1 MYVVVPAGGSGTR
14 LWPLSRATSP
24 KFLHALTG
32 DHRSLLQ
39 TTVDRLAPLTAPERT
54 FVVTGAAHAVA
65 VARQLPLLPDHNV
78 LVEPAPRESAPAI
91 GLAAALIHRE
101 DPDAIVGSFAADHLI
116 EDEELFRE
124 TVRAAVEVAREG
136 YIVTVGIAPTG
147 PGTGYGYIRTG
158 GALGV
163 GGGLRVEEFKEKPS
177 REVAEAYVASGRY
190 LWNASMFVCHTRVLL
205 GEIERQLPELS
216 AGLGRIAEDWA
227 TPRQDA
233 TVSAIW
239 PALPKVTID
248 HGVMEHAERV
258 ATIPGRFG
266 WNDVGDWDT
275 LASILPAGDG
285 GNVYLGEGHRR
296 VAVDTRET
304 LVVSSTGRVVATLG
318 VEGLVIVDT
327 EDALLVSRRE
337 RAQEVK
343 SLVDAIRARD
353 WSDLL

>member
-39 TTVDRLAPLTAPERT
+39 TTVERLAPLTTPDRT

-91 GLAAALIHRE
+91 GLAAAIIHRR

-116 EDEELFRE
+116 EDEALFHE

-136 YIVTVGIAPTG
+136 YIVTVGITPTG

-158 GALGV
+158 APLGV
-163 GGGLRVEEFKEKPS
+163 GGGLRVEEFKEKPT

-190 LWNASMFVCHTRVLL
+190 LWNASMFVCHTGVLL
-205 GEIERQLPELS
+205 AEMERQLPELH
-216 AGLGRIAEDWA
+216 AGLERIADCWGA
-227 TPRQDA
+227 PGQDS
-233 TVSAIW
+233 TLSAVW

-248 HGVMEHAERV
+248 HGLMEHATRV
-258 ATIPGRFG
+258 ATIPGHFG

-275 LASILPAGDG
+275 LASILPRRDD
-285 GNVYLGEGHRR
+285 GNVYLGTDDRHVGVQVR
-296 VAVDTRET
+296 DN
-304 LVVSSTGRVVATLG
+304 LIVSSTGRLVATLG

-327 EDALLVSRRE
+327 DDALLVCARD
-337 RAQEVK
+337 RAQDVK
-343 SLVDAIRARD
+343 ALVDEIRAGD
-353 WSDLL
+353 WADLL